1 MSAKMESSADLEV
14 DQPLGAGLYIV
25 ATPIGNLQD
34 ITLRALNVLRRVDLV
49 ACEDTRVTAKFLTHY
64 DIHVPTTPY
73 HDANADRAR
82 PHLLAKL
89 REGAKVALVSDAG
102 TPLISDPGF
111 KLVREAAAAGVRVV
125 PIPGA
130 SSVLAALTVAGLP
143 TDKFFY
149 VGFLPAKSGQRR
161 AAIEALRAVPAT
173 LVVLEAPQRLGEC
186 LADLAKGLGTRP
198 AVVARELTKHFEETV
213 RGDLGE
219 LAARYA
225 AAPPKGEVVIV
236 VGPPSESDQIVDD
249 DATDALLRDALTTLR
264 PAEAAAVVAQRTGRT
279 KRDVYARALA
289 LRKQ

>member
-1 MSAKMESSADLEV
+1 MNSSADLEV
-14 DQPLGAGLYIV
+14 DQPLGAGLYVV

-34 ITLRALNVLRRVDLV
+34 ITLRALNVLRRADLV
-49 ACEDTRVTAKFLTHY
+49 ACEDTRVTAKLLGHY
-64 DIHVPTTPY
+64 DIHAPTTPY
-73 HDANADRAR
+73 HDANAERAR
-82 PHLLAKL
+82 PKLIARL

-111 KLVREAAAAGVRVV
+111 KLVREATAAGIRVI

-143 TDKFFY
+143 TDKFLFL
-149 VGFLPAKSGQRR
+149 GFLPAKSGQRR
-161 AAIEALRAVPAT
+161 RAIEAVRAVGAS
-173 LVVLEAPQRLGEC
+173 LVVLEAPQRLGDC
-186 LADLAKGLGTRP
+186 LADLAAVLGGRP
-198 AVVARELTKHFEETV
+198 AVIARELTKHFEETV

-236 VGPPSESDQIVDD
+236 VGPPDEADLVVGD

-279 KRDVYARALA
+279 RREVYARALA
-289 LRKQ
+289 LRKP

>member
-1 MSAKMESSADLEV
+1 MNSSADLEV
-14 DQPLGAGLYIV
+14 DQPLGAGLYVV

-34 ITLRALNVLRRVDLV
+34 ITLRALNVLRRADLV
-49 ACEDTRVTAKFLTHY
+49 ACEDTRVTAKLLGRY
-64 DIHVPTTPY
+64 DIHAPTTPY
-73 HDANADRAR
+73 HDANAERAR
-82 PHLLAKL
+82 PKLIARL

-111 KLVREAAAAGVRVV
+111 KLVREATAAGIRVI

-143 TDKFFY
+143 TDKFLFL
-149 VGFLPAKSGQRR
+149 GFLPAKSGQRR
-161 AAIEALRAVPAT
+161 RAIEAVRAVGAS
-173 LVVLEAPQRLGEC
+173 LVVLEAPQRLGDC
-186 LADLAKGLGTRP
+186 LADLAAVLGGRP
-198 AVVARELTKHFEETV
+198 AVIARELTKHFEETV

-236 VGPPSESDQIVDD
+236 VGPPDEADLVVGD

-279 KRDVYARALA
+279 RREVYARALA
-289 LRKQ
+289 LRKP

>member
-1 MSAKMESSADLEV
+1 MKSSADLEV
-14 DQPLGAGLYIV
+14 DQPLGAGLYVV

-49 ACEDTRVTAKFLTHY
+49 ACEDTRVTAKLLGHY
-64 DIHVPTTPY
+64 DIHAPTTPY
-73 HDANADRAR
+73 HDANAERAR
-82 PHLLAKL
+82 PKLIARL

-111 KLVREAAAAGVRVV
+111 KLVREATAAGIRVI

-143 TDKFFY
+143 TDKFLFL
-149 VGFLPAKSGQRR
+149 GFLPAKSGQRR
-161 AAIEALRAVPAT
+161 SAIEAVRAVAAS
-173 LVVLEAPQRLGEC
+173 LVVLEAPQRLADC
-186 LADLAKGLGTRP
+186 LADLAAVLGARP
-198 AVVARELTKHFEETV
+198 AVIARELTKHFEETV

-236 VGPPSESDQIVDD
+236 VGPPGAADLVVDD

-279 KRDVYARALA
+279 RREVYARALA
-289 LRKQ
+289 LRKT